1 MYNDVMECNHPYDND
16 STNDNDNYIGD
27 DAKETV
33 YNDVVE
39 CDHLYY
45 NDYIDDNVDNDD
57 YVGDDGRGDGV
68 RRCSGVRPLL

>member
-1 MYNDVMECNHPYDND
+1 MECDYSYDND

-27 DAKETV
+27 DAKETL
-33 YNDVVE
+33 YDDVVE
-39 CDHLYY
+39 CYHPYD

-57 YVGDDGRGDGV
+57 YVGHDGRGDGV